1 MCSTK
6 HKYTYLFL
14 VFNAVDVQCPL
25 VKNDS
30 NTFLFI
36 VYRYNTTTGVFT
48 VPAGKGGLY
57 YFSASF
63 VIEHS
68 KFGEFE
74 IQKKHQTLCSAYADA
89 RQAHLQTSCSAVT
102 SADEGR

>member
-1 MCSTK
+1 M
-6 HKYTYLFL
+6 
-14 VFNAVDVQCPL
+14 
-25 VKNDS
+25 
-30 NTFLFI
+30 
-36 VYRYNTTTGVFT
+36 FT

-74 IQKKHQTLCSAYADA
+74 IQKKHQTLCSTYADA
-89 RQAHLQTSCSAVT
+89 RQGHLQTSCSAVT
-102 SADEGR
+102 SADEGNLASTQSGYWLLVRVTLVIDFGFLPQNYGK

>member
-1 MCSTK
+1 MFK
-6 HKYTYLFL
+6 
-14 VFNAVDVQCPL
+14 AVDLQCPM
-25 VKNDS
+25 VKNDY
-30 NTFLFI
+30 NTFLFV
-36 VYRYNTTTGVFT
+36 VYRYNTTTGIFT

-68 KFGEFE
+68 KFEEFE
-74 IQKKHQTLCSAYADA
+74 RQRKHQTLCSAYADA
-89 RQAHLQTSCSAVT
+89 RQAHLQTSSSAVT